1 MKLNESIYKVVYTLY
16 IQEDKNMDYKI
27 IDCKIKEIYF
37 NAKPI
42 VEDEAIVESRF
53 LFWNSLNNL
62 AVQNISIQQIK
73 MA

>member
-1 MKLNESIYKVVYTLY
+1 MKTNESIYKRVYTLY
-16 IQEDKNMDYKI
+16 IQEDKNMDYKV

-42 VEDEAIVESRF
+42 EEDEAIVESRS
-53 LFWNSLNNL
+53 LFWNSLKNL
-62 AVQNISIQQIK
+62 AVQNISIQQLK

>member
-1 MKLNESIYKVVYTLY
+1 MNNYK
-16 IQEDKNMDYKI
+16 Q
-27 IDCKIKEIYF
+27 IDCKIKEIYY

-42 VEDEAIVESRF
+42 QEEVEVIESRF

-62 AVQNISIQQIK
+62 AVQNFSIQQIK

>member
-1 MKLNESIYKVVYTLY
+1 
-16 IQEDKNMDYKI
+16 MDYKV

-42 VEDEAIVESRF
+42 EEDESIVESRS

-62 AVQNISIQQIK
+62 AVQNISIQQLK

>member
-1 MKLNESIYKVVYTLY
+1 MDFKV
-16 IQEDKNMDYKI
+16 

-42 VEDEAIVESRF
+42 QEDESLVESRF
-53 LFWNSLNNL
+53 LFWKSLNNL

>member
-1 MKLNESIYKVVYTLY
+1 MQYRE
-16 IQEDKNMDYKI
+16 

-42 VEDEAIVESRF
+42 QEDAEIVESRF
-53 LFWNSLNNL
+53 LFWNSLNSL
-62 AVQNISIQQIK
+62 AVKNRAIQQIK